1 MSESPIFGRLGLQL
15 VINPQLVGEFNF
27 AKSVKVELPDEGGEF
42 IMFEEL
48 GYDASFEELSVFDDE
63 C

>member
-1 MSESPIFGRLGLQL
+1 MID
-15 VINPQLVGEFNF
+15 PQGVGEFDF

-42 IMFEEL
+42 VMFEEL